1 MGSYGRKRWPRDPR
15 IRKIRQAQEEN
26 EKLRGALT
34 QWKQHAQQLQATL
47 DEQVIETARMEVL
60 RATLL
65 TELLKVAPNHW
76 LNDREARVKLAN
88 DKTLVSKVVTEMGRP
103 DLADRV

>member
-1 MGSYGRKRWPRDPR
+1 MSSFAENVGLGLADRR
-15 IRKIRQAQEEN
+15 IRQAQEEN
-26 EKLRGALT
+26 EKLRVALD

-47 DEQVIETARMEVL
+47 NDQVIETARMEVL

-65 TELLKVAPNHW
+65 TELLKADPNHW
-76 LNDREARVKLAN
+76 LKDREARVKLAN

-103 DLADRV
+103 DLADKV